1 MWAKQVGWFLGFLF
15 LTMVTAYLMQVP
27 YVVK

>member
-15 LTMVTAYLMQVP
+15 LAIAMAYLMQVP
-27 YVVK
+27 HVVK